1 MPVLYKT
8 LFIIVLAA
16 TGVASVYALGTT
28 GAPRPS
34 AKEVAWPLMEDFLN
48 RNWITI
54 DMIKEDK
61 YNQIKEKYPNIKD
74 YIKL

>member
-28 GAPRPS
+28 GAIEAGLAAMR
-34 AKEVAWPLMEDFLN
+34 EHRLYLFPLFCAEPPACGTHMLKTN
-48 RNWITI
+48 
-54 DMIKEDK
+54 
-61 YNQIKEKYPNIKD
+61 
-74 YIKL
+74 